1 MLRGFGQGGTSPR
14 RPLLRCRRHSLAA
27 RGSGFRRET
36 FGSEHQDMTDRYF
49 QTQNAPKETVMID
62 TCPDELRF
70 TACGREW
77 ILRRASLEALWEHM
91 DDESGPLW
99 KGWQEDERLPY
110 WAELWP
116 SSLALAAWLAE
127 HRTDIAGKRCLDMG
141 CGLGFTALAG
151 RWLGAEVIGM
161 DYDAEALRYARI
173 NAELNAVEGVDW
185 RRMDW
190 REPELPAG
198 GMDVIWA
205 GDIVYERRFAE
216 PIAAFLAYALTAG
229 GRAWIAEPGRAVFAC
244 LPEVLPRHGLVCR
257 RLRTT
262 PTLPLYRQDV
272 PVPVSIW
279 EITRG

>member
-1 MLRGFGQGGTSPR
+1 
-14 RPLLRCRRHSLAA
+14 
-27 RGSGFRRET
+27 
-36 FGSEHQDMTDRYF
+36 
-49 QTQNAPKETVMID
+49 MID

-77 ILRRASLEALWEHM
+77 ILRRASLKPSGNTW

-216 PIAAFLAYALTAG
+216 PIAVFLAYALTAG
-229 GRAWIAEPGRAVFAC
+229 GRCLDCGTGTRGVRLPARSPAPARSC
-244 LPEVLPRHGLVCR
+244 LPQAPAPPPHGRCTDRTCR
-257 RLRTT
+257 F
-262 PTLPLYRQDV
+262 P
-272 PVPVSIW
+272 
-279 EITRG
+279 